1 MACLGRSHTAR
12 RIPRHWL
19 DAPPEAAARFAAC
32 RSISPPP
39 SLKPPRGRRAMEYQ
53 ESERAKQIE
62 NPGMRGPVENAAE
75 RYAALAEK
83 FETVRKRA

>member
-1 MACLGRSHTAR
+1 
-12 RIPRHWL
+12 
-19 DAPPEAAARFAAC
+19 
-32 RSISPPP
+32 
-39 SLKPPRGRRAMEYQ
+39 MEYQ